1 MRYGER
7 GSVEPPACQ
16 REALGLRYT
25 AKLCEYVE
33 KLREGNAYAL
43 GVANYRVTF
52 GAERCH
58 REPSHSTREREQHT
72 FGEQLTYDPPP
83 PSAQRSPHRDFFLP

>member
-58 REPSHSTREREQHT
+58 RERHGNAVISFWVDLGTV
-72 FGEQLTYDPPP
+72 
-83 PSAQRSPHRDFFLP
+83 